1 LFAKEGS
8 AMSIE
13 GSAMSVVF
21 TPSARE
27 AFTPRELAGAY
38 KDFEKL
44 GPQHP
49 ATPEKDATTCI
60 E

>member
-1 LFAKEGS
+1 
-8 AMSIE
+8 MSIE